1 MSLFFVVGIY
11 FYARGVFAL
20 FGQTIFYTK
29 RTLELIEPENLP
41 VYLKESGIWH
51 VVAGTIFVGKALAD
65 IMFPGS
71 KIVLTMFF
79 VLLITCVFFLARCN
93 ERYIK
98 K

>member
-29 RTLELIEPENLP
+29 RTLDLIEPENLP
-41 VYLKESGIWH
+41 AYLKESGIWH
-51 VVAGTIFVGKALAD
+51 IVAGTIFVGKALID
-65 IMFPGS
+65 IMFPGN
-71 KIVLTMFF
+71 KMFLAIFF
-79 VLLITCVFFLARCN
+79 VLLVVCVYFLARCN
-93 ERYIK
+93 ERFIK

>member
-11 FYARGVFAL
+11 FYARGIFAL
-20 FGQTIFYTK
+20 FGQTILYTK

-41 VYLKESGIWH
+41 AYLKEIGTWQM
-51 VVAGTIFVGKALAD
+51 VAGTIFVGKALID
-65 IMFPGS
+65 IAFPFD
-71 KIVLTMFF
+71 KVFLAIFL
-79 VLLITCVFFLARCN
+79 VLLSVCVFFLARCN

>member
-20 FGQTIFYTK
+20 FGQTILYTK
-29 RTLELIEPENLP
+29 RVLERIEPENLP
-41 VYLKESGIWH
+41 SYLKEIGIWQMI
-51 VVAGTIFVGKALAD
+51 VGTVFVGKALLD
-65 IMFPGS
+65 IVFPLN
-71 KIVLTMFF
+71 KMVLTIF
-79 VLLITCVFFLARCN
+79 LLLLAVCVFFLSRCN